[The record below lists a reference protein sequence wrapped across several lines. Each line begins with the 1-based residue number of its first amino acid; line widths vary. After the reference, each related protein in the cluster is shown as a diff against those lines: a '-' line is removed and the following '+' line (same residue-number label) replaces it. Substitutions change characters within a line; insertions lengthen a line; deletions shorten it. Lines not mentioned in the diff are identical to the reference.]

1 MIREK
6 NFVYTF
12 DEHCPEGAHELIVTV
27 EDLAGNRTEK
37 SIVLPGKLLTA
48 VVVVLVCVILRA
60 WLNIC
65 KSPGTPFPNRNQ
77 SEA

>member
-1 MIREK
+1 MTTLTEGKKAPAFKGKNQDGKTVSLADFKGK

-37 SIVLPGKLLTA
+37 VYRFT
-48 VVVVLVCVILRA
+48 R
-60 WLNIC
+60 
-65 KSPGTPFPNRNQ
+65 
-77 SEA
+77 